1 MFRPE
6 PFDIVIIVLIAF
18 LIFGGASRIPET
30 VRGIGK
36 SVREFRLAMAGKE
49 SELKA
54 ADAKTDS
61 TETPKSS
68 S

>member
-6 PFDIVIIVLIAF
+6 PTDIIIIVFVAF

-36 SVREFRLAMAGKE
+36 SVREFRLAMAGKD
-49 SELKA
+49 SELKD
-54 ADAKTDS
+54 ADAKTNS
-61 TETPKSS
+61 TDTPKSS
-68 S
+68 